1 MNPLKYSYESLQQFC
16 LQNGIELCKDYN
28 DQPVNRNTRI
38 EGKCVKSDCDGVFC
52 KSFREI
58 LENATYYCRPCLNKV
73 ADVKRKQT
81 CINKYGVNTVMHIKE
96 TKEKIKETSLQKY
109 GVEFSFQSEIVK
121 DKIKETN
128 IERYG
133 CKNAMQ
139 NKKVREKCNKTCLEK
154 YGVEHILQS
163 EIFKTK
169 YKSIILA
176 RFGVENPSQNYEIK
190 QRKIT
195 TCLKNYGVEHPSQ
208 NNEIKQRKIETS
220 LKNYGVEYPMQSSEV
235 LSNNIKNNYKTKP
248 YIFPSGKVE
257 QIQGDE
263 QYALDEL
270 IHIEKIVE
278 KGKRSILLMPR
289 VPCIVGEVG
298 AGTAAEKNGL
308 LANDKIIG
316 IDSFKIDFFDQVKP
330 LIAHKAGD
338 SVQLHIIRKGQS
350 LVLNSVINPDTSIG
364 FFPAVP
370 SLAEMKDQGLYTF
383 ETKNFSF
390 LASFPAG
397 VKKAGEKLSSYVS
410 QFKKILNP
418 STGAYKGLGGFKSM
432 GSIFPKYEWDWEAFW
447 NITAFFS
454 IALAFMNLLPI
465 PALDGGHVLFT
476 IYEMV
481 TGRKPNEKFLEY
493 AQIVGMALLFGLMI
507 YANANDWLGWGRSR

>member
-1 MNPLKYSYESLQQFC
+1 MFAQVLLAINWNSIGLQAGQLILSLSILVILHELGHFIPAKIFGCRVEKFYLFFDPWFSLVKKKIGDTIYGIGWLPLGGYVKIAGMVDESMDKEQLKQPAQPWEFRSKPAWQR
-16 LQNGIELCKDYN
+16 LIIMIGGVTVNVLLAFFIYAMILFKWGETKLPMSSLNNGIWIVDTVINEIGLHNGDKIVSVN
-28 DQPVNRNTRI
+28 DEKVAYFDNINSSLMLGDHMDIMRDGQPMRLAIPVNI
-38 EGKCVKSDCDGVFC
+38 
-52 KSFREI
+52 
-58 LENATYYCRPCLNKV
+58 
-73 ADVKRKQT
+73 
-81 CINKYGVNTVMHIKE
+81 
-96 TKEKIKETSLQKY
+96 
-109 GVEFSFQSEIVK
+109 
-121 DKIKETN
+121 
-128 IERYG
+128 
-133 CKNAMQ
+133 
-139 NKKVREKCNKTCLEK
+139 
-154 YGVEHILQS
+154 
-163 EIFKTK
+163 
-169 YKSIILA
+169 
-176 RFGVENPSQNYEIK
+176 
-190 QRKIT
+190 
-195 TCLKNYGVEHPSQ
+195 
-208 NNEIKQRKIETS
+208 
-220 LKNYGVEYPMQSSEV
+220 
-235 LSNNIKNNYKTKP
+235 
-248 YIFPSGKVE
+248 
-257 QIQGDE
+257 
-263 QYALDEL
+263 
-270 IHIEKIVE
+270 IEKIVE

-308 LANDKIIG
+308 LANDKIVG

-465 PALDGGHVLFT
+465 PALDGGHVIFT